1 MSRDEVVVSGVGAIT
16 PAGVGVAA
24 TWEGV
29 CRGLGTATRDPA
41 LAGLPV
47 DFSCRVPG
55 EDIGAGLGVRN
66 LWRMER
72 FTRLALVAAVEA
84 VGDAGLDPATWDGA
98 RVGVVVGCG
107 MGGMHA
113 MREQERRL
121 TEQGPDWVSPALIPM
136 MLPNMAAG
144 EIALALGARGPSL
157 AAVTACASGASAV
170 ATAREWLVAGRCDV
184 VVAGGAESATTPLM
198 VTGFQRAGT
207 LSRRGEDPAGASRPF
222 AADSDGFVMA
232 EGAAVLVLERMRDL
246 RARGG
251 RARAVLAG
259 CGVSTDAHH
268 PTAPHP
274 EGRGAEA
281 AVRAALAQA
290 GAEARDVEH
299 VNAHATSTRQGD
311 TAEGRMIERVFPHGP
326 SVTSAKGALGHGLG
340 AAGAVEAV
348 LTVLSV
354 ERGVVP
360 PTANVGAPAPDLAI
374 DLVVKKPRE
383 RPVPVA
389 VSDSFG
395 FGGHNVALVFVTG

>member
-1 MSRDEVVVSGVGAIT
+1 MVVTGLGAVT

-29 CRGLGTATRDPA
+29 CRGEGTASRDPA

-47 DFSCRVPG
+47 DFSCRLPV
-55 EDIGAGLGVRN
+55 EELGTASGPRN
-66 LWRMER
+66 LWRLER
-72 FTRLALVAAVEA
+72 FTRLALVAAAEA
-84 VGDAGLDPATWDGA
+84 VADAGLDPATWDGA

-107 MGGMHA
+107 IGGMHA
-113 MREQERRL
+113 VK
-121 TEQGPDWVSPALIPM
+121 EQGERLAERGPEWVSPALVPM

-144 EIALALGARGPSL
+144 EVALALGARGPSL
-157 AAVTACASGASAV
+157 AAVTACASGASALAV
-170 ATAREWLVAGRCDV
+170 ARDWLVDGRCDV
-184 VVAGGAESATTPLM
+184 VVAGGTESATTPLM
-198 VTGFQRAGT
+198 VTGFQRAGA
-207 LSRRGEDPAGASRPF
+207 LSGRRDDPAGASRPF

-232 EGAAVLVLERMRDL
+232 EGAAALVLERSGDA
-246 RARGG
+246 RARG
-251 RARAVLAG
+251 RAALAVLAG

-281 AVRAALAQA
+281 AVRTALAEA
-290 GAEARDVEH
+290 GIGASDVEH

-326 SVTSAKGALGHGLG
+326 SVTSAKGVLGHSLG
-340 AAGAVEAV
+340 AAGAVEAL
-348 LTVLSV
+348 LTVLTLA
-354 ERGVVP
+354 RGVVP
-360 PTANVGAPAPDLAI
+360 PTANVGAPAPDLGI

-383 RPVPVA
+383 RPVAVA

-395 FGGHNVALVFVTG
+395 FGGHNVSLAFTR